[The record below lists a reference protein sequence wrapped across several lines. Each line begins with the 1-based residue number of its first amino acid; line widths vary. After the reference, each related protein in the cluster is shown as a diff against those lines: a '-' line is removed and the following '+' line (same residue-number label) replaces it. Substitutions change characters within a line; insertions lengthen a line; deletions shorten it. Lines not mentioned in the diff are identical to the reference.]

1 MIPAH
6 GTVPDE
12 LASWDNPRMRAEA
25 LRRQIQKTL
34 AAAYGE
40 GLLSHDTLAHRL
52 DQLAGARVIEPH
64 RLVGDITLRGGERS
78 PGAVLARVASQV
90 WAWLASGAEQATE
103 PPALLALD
111 WTGATD
117 RLLLGRHRECGAVF
131 ADPTVSRQH
140 ALLRF
145 RDGTWVLQDLHS
157 TNGTTVNGAR
167 VARCQLRP
175 GDLVMLGDQPLVV
188 D

>member
-1 MIPAH
+1 
-6 GTVPDE
+6 
-12 LASWDNPRMRAEA
+12 MRAEA

-52 DQLAGARVIEPH
+52 DQLAGARVIEPD
-64 RLVGDITLRGGERS
+64 RLVGDITLRGGENP
-78 PGAVLARVASQV
+78 PGAFIARVVSQV
-90 WAWLASGAEQATE
+90 WRWLGPAAEPATDL
-103 PPALLALD
+103 PALLALD

-117 RLLLGRHRECGAVF
+117 RLLLGRHRACGAVF

-145 RDGTWVLQDLHS
+145 RDGIWMLQDLDS
-157 TNGTTVNGAR
+157 TNGTTVNGVP

-175 GDLVMLGDQPLVV
+175 GDLVMLGDQPLLV